1 MVAGYRISSE
11 YSDMDLKA
19 IHQFISRSYWA
30 SGIPIETLEKA
41 MSNSL
46 CFGVFESKGLQV
58 GFARVVTDCA
68 TFAYLCDVYVLEE
81 HRGKGL
87 SKWLLEK
94 VRSHPDLLGLRRML
108 LATFDAH
115 GLYKKYGF
123 SQLAQPEI
131 FMENW
136 NQDVYK
142 NT

>member
-1 MVAGYRISSE
+1 VVAGYRISSE